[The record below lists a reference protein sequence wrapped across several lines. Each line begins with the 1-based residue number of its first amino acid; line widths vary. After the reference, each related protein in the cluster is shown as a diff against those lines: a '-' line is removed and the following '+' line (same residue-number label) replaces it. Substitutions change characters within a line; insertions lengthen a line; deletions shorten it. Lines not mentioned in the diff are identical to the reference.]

1 LIAGKLV
8 KIALHEAHIVEF
20 RFDHAS
26 AGTRDRLHV
35 LFHAHDLTGRT
46 NQSRGQHCHVSY
58 ARAEIQDPLTRADA
72 CVAKQAFGEWT
83 KTCSLPDQA
92 FVLCLCAA

>member
-8 KIALHEAHIVEF
+8 KIALDEAHIVQS

-26 AGTRDRLHV
+26 TGTSDRMRV
-35 LFHAHDLTGRT
+35 LFHTHDFTGRT

-58 ARAEIQDPLTRADA
+58 ARAEIQDALTWADA
-72 CVAKQAFGEWT
+72 CVAKQSFREVS
-83 KTCSLPDQA
+83 KTCGLPDQA
-92 FVLCLCAA
+92 FVFRGRTA